1 MNNLAHNNKIDPHFM
16 IDLKVNSHHY
26 FRTTNGR
33 NLTITMLYKIY
44 RCSSKQEI
52 YRMEMAFN
60 YPGELTLKLQGCNY
74 TKSQVKALSHS
85 LRNDSREQWIDSQER
100 QGLK

>member
-16 IDLKVNSHHY
+16 IDLKVNPQYYFQGRDLTPLEVYKEIHRMTGMGLNSLYIAYSH
-26 FRTTNGR
+26 
-33 NLTITMLYKIY
+33 
-44 RCSSKQEI
+44 
-52 YRMEMAFN
+52 
-60 YPGELTLKLQGCNY
+60 PDELSIHLDGWNY

-85 LRNDSREQWIDSQER
+85 LRNDNREQWIDLQER